1 MPSRNVTIRSMP
13 GQRGHLPPR
22 VRVLSS
28 KRAFHGA
35 VFDVYS
41 DVIAEP
47 GGTPH
52 RKDVIRHNGSVVI
65 LPIQYPRHG
74 EPLIL
79 LERQYRHAT
88 GRYLW
93 ELPAGRIEPGERP
106 LTAARRE
113 LAEETGYSARRWK
126 KLIRYYASP
135 GFLAEWMQI
144 YLAEDLTPGDDSPD
158 PDEII
163 RHQFF
168 PLSKALRMVDTN
180 RLLDAKTMLALLLYE
195 KNHKHKR
202 RYKSAVDSR

>member
-1 MPSRNVTIRSMP
+1 MPSRKAPARPMP
-13 GQRGHLPPR
+13 GQRGHLPPK

-28 KRAFHGA
+28 RRTFHGA

-65 LPIQYPRHG
+65 LPVQYPRKG
-74 EPLIL
+74 EPEILI
-79 LERQYRHAT
+79 ERQYRHAT

-93 ELPAGRIEPGERP
+93 ELPAGRIEPGEQP

-113 LAEETGYSARRWK
+113 LAEETGYRARRWK

-144 YLAEDLTPGDDSPD
+144 YLAEDLTPGKDSPD

-168 PLSKALRMVDTN
+168 PLSKALRMVETN
-180 RLLDAKTMLALLLYE
+180 ALLDAKTMLALLLYE
-195 KNHKHKR
+195 KQR
-202 RYKSAVDSR
+202 RTRRP